1 MANFIICLE
10 VKERRRDYER
20 LRQLLTKMAA
30 AQLLETV
37 WLSSVAGRAEQLC
50 DALRPAVYPGDSIIV
65 VRLQDN
71 GASSDWATHQDPPE
85 GLRWLQS
92 HYR

>member
-10 VKERRRDYER
+10 IKERGQDYDK

-30 AQLLETV
+30 AQVLETV
-37 WLSSVAGRAEQLC
+37 WLASVAGRAEQLC
-50 DALRPAVYPGDSIIV
+50 EALRTAIFPGDSIIV

-71 GASSDWATHQDPPE
+71 GASDWAAYQDPPE
-85 GLRWLQS
+85 GLQWLRS

>member
-1 MANFIICLE
+1 MANFIICLDI
-10 VKERRRDYER
+10 KERRRDYDR

-30 AQLLETV
+30 AQVLETV
-37 WLSSVAGRAEQLC
+37 WLASVAGRAEQLC
-50 DALRPAVYPGDSIIV
+50 EALRTAIYPGDSIV
-65 VRLQDN
+65 VIRLQDN
-71 GASSDWATHQDPPE
+71 GASDWATCQDPPE

>member
-10 VKERRRDYER
+10 IKERRRDYDR
-20 LRQLLTKMAA
+20 LRQLLAKMAA
-30 AQLLETV
+30 AQVLETV
-37 WLSSVAGRAEQLC
+37 WLASVAGRAEQLC
-50 DALRPAVYPGDSIIV
+50 EALRTAIYPGDSIII

-71 GASSDWATHQDPPE
+71 GASDWATYQDPPE

>member
-1 MANFIICLE
+1 MANFVICLE
-10 VKERRRDYER
+10 IRDRTRDYDR
-20 LRQLLTKMAA
+20 LRQLLAKMAA
-30 AQLLETV
+30 AQVFETV
-37 WLSSVAGRAEQLC
+37 WFASVAGRAEQLC
-50 DALRPAVYPGDSIIV
+50 DALRTTIHPGDSVVV

-71 GASSDWATHQDPPE
+71 GASDWASYQDPPD